1 MSQLN
6 YIKCPYCGREYTP
19 SEIYVPKYFFGYPY
33 NIMRNE
39 KEEISRTLY
48 KCPYCEK
55 TYTNVTRYEVHLRT
69 HVSLLFINRPV
80 KNLFPVHTVLRNST
94 RKEI

>member
-1 MSQLN
+1 MNFTFKVKIFSVHR
-6 YIKCPYCGREYTP
+6 KKEKREL
-19 SEIYVPKYFFGYPY
+19 
-33 NIMRNE
+33 RDE

>member
-6 YIKCPYCGREYTP
+6 FIKCPYCGREYTP

-39 KEEISRTLY
+39 KEEIIGFNGSDMDVNESFICD
-48 KCPYCEK
+48 KC
-55 TYTNVTRYEVHLRT
+55 N
-69 HVSLLFINRPV
+69 
-80 KNLFPVHTVLRNST
+80 NLFNISCQISFKTSKT
-94 RKEI
+94 EIGNFDEDFTIKVE

>member
-19 SEIYVPKYFFGYPY
+19 SEIY

-39 KEEISRTLY
+39 KEEIIGFNGSDMDTNESFI
-48 KCPYCEK
+48 CEK
-55 TYTNVTRYEVHLRT
+55 CN
-69 HVSLLFINRPV
+69 
-80 KNLFPVHTVLRNST
+80 NLFNISCQISFKTSKT
-94 RKEI
+94 EIGNFDEDFTIKVE